1 MFILVV
7 YITMSIVF
15 IICVFY
21 IIIASLLIH
30 GARTVSVILFLTY
43 CYIHHNCNVGPP
55 WLSDPLAGV
64 DRHLHGVSSAECYW
78 WSDIYGVGLSIQYHH
93 WPGYW
98 GLLVCMCLVFQVRC
112 FRCLTDFYNLRDFC
126 FRKQLQQGEV
136 VLKAWEQGWAIRLSR

>member
-30 GARTVSVILFLTY
+30 SF
-43 CYIHHNCNVGPP
+43 IHHNCNVGPP

-93 WPGYW
+93 WPGY
-98 GLLVCMCLVFQVRC
+98 
-112 FRCLTDFYNLRDFC
+112 
-126 FRKQLQQGEV
+126 
-136 VLKAWEQGWAIRLSR
+136 